1 MTPVLLAA
9 LEEAPLAAASAAT
22 ATRALATW
30 DFRMEEDKVAP
41 SVFAAFYRRL
51 FHEVFADEMGE
62 ELAKGYRSRG
72 NLSAIMLTAVMQNG
86 PSIWFDRAD
95 TALVETRAAT
105 LRAALARGLQDLE
118 GWLGPDPATWTWDRL
133 HTIELQHPLGR
144 ASLALAPLFN
154 RGPFPLPGHTS
165 TVNKG
170 EFPDEDFRV
179 KSGPSMRQITD
190 LGDMGRALGILPA
203 GQSGLPASPHYD
215 DLLPLWL
222 AGEYHPLLM
231 DRKDIEEVTRGRLTL
246 RPR

>member
-1 MTPVLLAA
+1 
-9 LEEAPLAAASAAT
+9 
-22 ATRALATW
+22 
-30 DFRMEEDKVAP
+30 
-41 SVFAAFYRRL
+41 
-51 FHEVFADEMGE
+51 
-62 ELAKGYRSRG
+62 
-72 NLSAIMLTAVMQNG
+72 
-86 PSIWFDRAD
+86 
-95 TALVETRAAT
+95 
-105 LRAALARGLQDLE
+105 
-118 GWLGPDPATWTWDRL
+118 
-133 HTIELQHPLGR
+133 
-144 ASLALAPLFN
+144 
-154 RGPFPLPGHTS
+154 
-165 TVNKG
+165 VNKG